1 MKKKIIIGI
10 IIALVVSTSIFVIF
24 VLGKKDG
31 KTITPTTSDKV
42 SSTSRETSEVTTEG
56 TILTTEETTTTVTT
70 TIKTTKKSETK
81 KTTTKKSTTTLDYK
95 KVKETISE
103 ESTKYG
109 VVIKDNYEVTYK
121 VYNDGRKEEISKK
134 KKNTTYDSTNF
145 KATTEELKA
154 EATTV
159 SNANKSTYDE
169 MLTYVNNY
177 RSEVNVGPL
186 AIDNDLNLAAT
197 IRALEMAYSKKFSHT
212 RPDGSMC
219 YTVLDDLKL
228 KTSASG
234 ENIAYGQRTVAAVS
248 EDWKNS
254 KGHYGNMI
262 SASYNKVGFGKFSLN
277 GVNYW
282 VQLFE
287 N

>member
-1 MKKKIIIGI
+1 MKKKILIGI

-42 SSTSRETSEVTTEG
+42 SSTSRETSEVTTEE

-234 ENIAYGQRTVAAVS
+234 ENIAYGQRTAAAVS

>member
-1 MKKKIIIGI
+1 MKKKILIGI

-42 SSTSRETSEVTTEG
+42 SSTSRETSEVTTEE